1 MRDMPSWCLMSKL
14 DVGSSRSSTSG
25 CWTSP
30 LANMTFWCCPAESS
44 LKYLMARSWMPSFS
58 KVSYTTSRSC
68 SVVLHP
74 VCGCLP
80 RSTVSTTVRG
90 NESDE
95 VQGT

>member
-1 MRDMPSWCLMSKL
+1 
-14 DVGSSRSSTSG
+14 
-25 CWTSP
+25 
-30 LANMTFWCCPAESS
+30 
-44 LKYLMARSWMPSFS
+44 MARSWMPSFS

-74 VCGCLP
+74 ACGCLP

-90 NESDE
+90 KESEE